1 MRIDKYLK
9 VSRIFKRRTV
19 AKDISDHER
28 VLVNE
33 KVAKPSTAVK
43 EGDVI
48 TIVYGTKKLTVR
60 VLKTADSAK
69 KADADLMYE
78 VVAEEKIASTPA
90 DALR

>member
-1 MRIDKYLK
+1 MRLDKYLK

-28 VLVNE
+28 VLVND

-60 VLKTADSAK
+60 VLKTADTIK
-69 KADADLMYE
+69 KADADQMYE
-78 VVAEEKIASTPA
+78 VIAEEKIASA
-90 DALR
+90 LDGALR